1 MTEERKQEILE
12 IIRNTN
18 RRPAQT
24 GKPLYPEEIMAYPN
38 LCEEIES
45 ISRTVDGFSY
55 RMDILRAK
63 NRGKNCPLFINI
75 HGGGFIGPHREN
87 DTYFSAYMADQIHG
101 IAVDL
106 DYTLSDA
113 APYPV
118 ALHQCMDAL
127 DYVAEHANTW
137 GASAKDISVG
147 GYSAGGALTAAMGIC
162 CAERRRL
169 CAKTS
174 DFVLSSAGIPY
185 PGSVQ
190 DRCLRPPDWNGA
202 VQGICRSLLR

>member
-63 NRGKNCPLFINI
+63 NRGENCPLFINI

-101 IAVDL
+101 ITVDL

-162 CAERRRL
+162 CA
-169 CAKTS
+169 KTS

>member
-127 DYVAEHANTW
+127 DYVAEHQTR
-137 GASAKDISVG
+137 GA
-147 GYSAGGALTAAMGIC
+147 
-162 CAERRRL
+162 RRR
-169 CAKTS
+169 KI
-174 DFVLSSAGIPY
+174 SA
-185 PGSVQ
+185 
-190 DRCLRPPDWNGA
+190 LA
-202 VQGICRSLLR
+202 VTAPAAP

>member
-63 NRGKNCPLFINI
+63 NRGENCPLFINI

-101 IAVDL
+101 I
-106 DYTLSDA
+106 T
-113 APYPV
+113 
-118 ALHQCMDAL
+118 
-127 DYVAEHANTW
+127 EI
-137 GASAKDISVG
+137 GRAS
-147 GYSAGGALTAAMGIC
+147 C
-162 CAERRRL
+162 RER
-169 CAKTS
+169 
-174 DFVLSSAGIPY
+174 V
-185 PGSVQ
+185 
-190 DRCLRPPDWNGA
+190 
-202 VQGICRSLLR
+202 

>member
-63 NRGKNCPLFINI
+63 NRGETARCLSISM
-75 HGGGFIGPHREN
+75 E
-87 DTYFSAYMADQIHG
+87 ADLLVRTGKTI
-101 IAVDL
+101 L
-106 DYTLSDA
+106 
-113 APYPV
+113 
-118 ALHQCMDAL
+118 
-127 DYVAEHANTW
+127 
-137 GASAKDISVG
+137 ISVR
-147 GYSAGGALTAAMGIC
+147 TWQIRFM
-162 CAERRRL
+162 E
-169 CAKTS
+169 
-174 DFVLSSAGIPY
+174 
-185 PGSVQ
+185 
-190 DRCLRPPDWNGA
+190 LR
-202 VQGICRSLLR
+202 

>member
-63 NRGKNCPLFINI
+63 NRGKLPAVYQYPWRRIYWSAPGKRYLFQCVHGRSDSWNCGRSGL
-75 HGGGFIGPHREN
+75 
-87 DTYFSAYMADQIHG
+87 
-101 IAVDL
+101 
-106 DYTLSDA
+106 
-113 APYPV
+113 YP
-118 ALHQCMDAL
+118 
-127 DYVAEHANTW
+127 
-137 GASAKDISVG
+137 
-147 GYSAGGALTAAMGIC
+147 
-162 CAERRRL
+162 
-169 CAKTS
+169 
-174 DFVLSSAGIPY
+174 F
-185 PGSVQ
+185 
-190 DRCLRPPDWNGA
+190 
-202 VQGICRSLLR
+202 